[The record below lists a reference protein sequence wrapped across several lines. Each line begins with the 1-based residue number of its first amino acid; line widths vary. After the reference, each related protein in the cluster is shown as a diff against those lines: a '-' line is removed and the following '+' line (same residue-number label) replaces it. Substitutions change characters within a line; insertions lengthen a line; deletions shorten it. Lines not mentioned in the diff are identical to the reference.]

1 MLICAASDPAVKVC
15 VLPACR
21 LHPCSHAVEVT
32 LRSGVIKTVY
42 SSIFNHHC
50 QRVAR
55 MIREFSDTD
64 ISEEDIQD
72 AAFDTSF
79 DRPVDSPVN
88 GAMA

>member
-1 MLICAASDPAVKVC
+1 MLICAALDPAVEVR
-15 VLPACR
+15 VQPACEA
-21 LHPCSHAVEVT
+21 HPCSHAVVVT
-32 LRSGVIKTVY
+32 LRSGAVKTVY
-42 SSIFNHHC
+42 SSIFDHHC

-79 DRPVDSPVN
+79 DGPVDSPVK
-88 GAMA
+88 GAIA